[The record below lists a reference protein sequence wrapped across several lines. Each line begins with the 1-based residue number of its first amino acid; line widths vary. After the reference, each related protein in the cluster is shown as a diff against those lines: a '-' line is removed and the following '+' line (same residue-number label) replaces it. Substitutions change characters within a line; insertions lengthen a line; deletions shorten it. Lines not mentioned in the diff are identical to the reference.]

1 MKTLI
6 WYRRVSHDRQ
16 IDGHGLRRQQDYFNS
31 YLQNLPDR
39 DSYRLEEI
47 SDEGLSAFHGVN
59 VSDKGGLGS
68 VLQRIQAGQI
78 SAGSILVCE
87 SQSRL
92 TRLHAVDATL
102 LIHTL
107 NRAGIKVWSLVDNR
121 EITTDSD
128 TGLIMAVLDGI
139 RNRAY
144 SQDISDKVSKAKKRK
159 EKAVRIDRT
168 ETYGNV
174 CPYWLRVTDDGF
186 EPIPGHVE
194 VIQRIFKERFELR
207 SMAAIAAGLNA
218 DGIPLITQRNWKKKA
233 APTGWSQST
242 VKNLLS
248 NERVVGT
255 LPASTRTSGDK
266 VPGYYGDPV
275 VPLEHWL
282 AAQESL
288 SYKGKKAVRN
298 DKNPFAVRLFKS
310 LLVCKHCGHRMD
322 VNGARQALSKKGS
335 PYHGSLICRGA
346 RDNSCMC
353 GTGGTRTPALP
364 MKIVEHS
371 LTCNLFRSLKQ
382 RDISNGAQEQIA
394 RLRLQITEAET
405 DLAATAT
412 AIVTQRN
419 VIARQALQNELD
431 KLADIIEQKRADL
444 AIQERK
450 QQATTLETLEGLD
463 LMTVDGRL
471 EAQRVIAK
479 SIALIS
485 IDTVTALA
493 DITLRNGN
501 VIQGFDLQSTDDF
514 TSTMTHATDD
524 EHHEEIAMVIGKHLP
539 AVYLAKKP
547 DAGDNEDDR
556 TFPDVE
562 PDIANT
568 DEDGFPTEQFS

>member
-6 WYRRVSHDRQ
+6 WYKRVSTDRQ
-16 IDGHGLRRQQDYFNS
+16 IDGHGLQRQQDYFDS

-39 DSYRLEEI
+39 NSYRLEEI

-68 VLQRIQAGQI
+68 VLKRIESGDI

-107 NRAGIKVWSLVDNR
+107 NQAGITIWSLADNR

-144 SQDISDKVSKAKKRK
+144 SQDISDKVGKKKRAIRQ
-159 EKAVRIDRT
+159 AVRVDRT
-168 ETYGNV
+168 ATYGNV
-174 CPYWLRVTDDGF
+174 CPYWLKVTDNGF
-186 EPIPGHVE
+186 EPIPEHVLT
-194 VIQRIFKERFELR
+194 IQRIFKERYEFQ
-207 SMAAIAAGLNA
+207 SMSSIAAGLNA
-218 DGIPLITQRNWKKKA
+218 DNVPLITSRNWKKKA

-248 NERVVGT
+248 NERVIGT
-255 LPASTRTSGDK
+255 LPASTRTGGGK

-310 LLVCKHCGHRMD
+310 LIVCRHCTHKMD

-353 GTGGTRTPALP
+353 GEGGTRTPALP
-364 MKIVEHS
+364 MKLVEHS
-371 LTCNLFRSLKQ
+371 LTCNLFRSLRQ
-382 RDISNGAQEQIA
+382 RDISNGAKEQIA
-394 RLRLQITEAET
+394 RLRLQLTEAET

-419 VIARQALQNELD
+419 PIARQALQNELD
-431 KLADIIEQKRADL
+431 KLADTIAQKRADL

-501 VIQGFDLQSTDDF
+501 IIQGFDLRSTDDF
-514 TSTMTHATDD
+514 TGMMTHATDS
-524 EHHEEIAMVIGKHLP
+524 EHHEEIAMIIGEHLP
-539 AVYLAKKP
+539 TVYPIPKTA
-547 DAGDNEDDR
+547 DSETEDDDR
-556 TFPDVE
+556 TFPEVE

-568 DEDGFPTEQFS
+568 DENGFPIA

>member
-6 WYRRVSHDRQ
+6 WYKRVSTDRQ
-16 IDGHGLRRQQDYFNS
+16 IDGHGLQRQQDYFDS
-31 YLQNLPDR
+31 YLQHLPDR
-39 DSYRLEEI
+39 NSYRLEEV

-68 VLQRIQAGQI
+68 VLKRIESGDI

-107 NRAGIKVWSLVDNR
+107 NKAGIKVWSLADNR

-144 SQDISDKVSKAKKRK
+144 SQDISDKVGKKKR
-159 EKAVRIDRT
+159 EIRQAVRVDRT
-168 ETYGNV
+168 ATYGNV
-174 CPYWLRVTDDGF
+174 CPYWLRATEDGF
-186 EPIPGHVE
+186 EPIPEHVQT
-194 VIQRIFKERFELR
+194 IQRIFKERFELR

-218 DGIPLITQRNWKKKA
+218 DSVPLITSRNWKKKA

-248 NERVVGT
+248 NERVIGT

-266 VPGYYGDPV
+266 VPGYYGAPV

-288 SYKGKKAVRN
+288 SHRGKKAVRN

-310 LLVCKHCGHRMD
+310 LIVCRHCTHKMD
-322 VNGARQALSKKGS
+322 VNGARQALSKKGK

-353 GTGGTRTPALP
+353 GAGGTRTPALP
-364 MKIVEHS
+364 MRLAEHS
-371 LTCNLFRSLKQ
+371 LTTNLFRSLKQ

-394 RLRLQITEAET
+394 RLRLEITEAEN
-405 DLAATAT
+405 DLAATAPL
-412 AIVTQRN
+412 IVTQRN
-419 VIARQALQNELD
+419 PIARQALQNELD
-431 KLADIIEQKRADL
+431 KLADTIAQKRADL
-444 AIQERK
+444 ALLERK
-450 QQATTLETLEGLD
+450 QQATTLETLDSLD
-463 LMTVDGRL
+463 LMTVDGRA

-501 VIQGFDLQSTDDF
+501 IIQGFDLRSSDDF
-514 TSTMTHATDD
+514 TRTLTDATDD
-524 EHHEEIAMVIGKHLP
+524 EHHEEIAMVIGEHLP

-547 DAGDNEDDR
+547 DAGDNKDDR

-568 DEDGFPTEQFS
+568 DEDGFPID

>member
-6 WYRRVSHDRQ
+6 WYKRVSTDRQ
-16 IDGHGLRRQQDYFNS
+16 IDGHGLQRQQDYFNS
-31 YLQNLPDR
+31 YLQNLPDST
-39 DSYRLEEI
+39 SYRIEEI

-59 VSDKGGLGS
+59 VSEKGGLGS
-68 VLQRIQAGQI
+68 VLQRIKAGDI

-107 NRAGIKVWSLVDNR
+107 NKAGITVWSLADNR

-144 SQDISDKVSKAKKRK
+144 SQDISDKVGKKKKAIRQ
-159 EKAVRIDRT
+159 AVRVDKT
-168 ETYGNV
+168 ATYGNV
-174 CPYWLRVTDDGF
+174 CPYWLKVTDNGF
-186 EPIPGHVE
+186 EPIPEHVLT
-194 VIQRIFKERFELR
+194 IQRIFRERFELR
-207 SMAAIAAGLNA
+207 SMASIAAGLNA
-218 DGIPLITQRNWKKKA
+218 DNVPLITSRNWKKKA

-248 NERVVGT
+248 NERVIGT

-266 VPGYYGDPV
+266 VPGYYGDPI

-298 DKNPFAVRLFKS
+298 DNNPFAVRLFKS
-310 LLVCKHCGHRMD
+310 LIVCAHCSHRMD
-322 VNGARQALSKKGS
+322 VNGSRQALSERGT
-335 PYHGSLICRGA
+335 PYQGSLICRGA

-353 GTGGTRTPALP
+353 GEGGTRTPALP
-364 MKIVEHS
+364 MKLVEHS
-371 LTCNLFRSLKQ
+371 LTCNLFRSLRQ
-382 RDISNGAQEQIA
+382 RDISNGAKEQIA
-394 RLRLQITEAET
+394 RLRLEITEAEN
-405 DLAATAT
+405 DLAATAPL
-412 AIVTQRN
+412 IVIQRN
-419 VIARQALQNELD
+419 PIARQALQKELD
-431 KLADIIEQKRADL
+431 KLADTIDQKGSDL
-444 AIQERK
+444 ALLERK
-450 QQATTLETLEGLD
+450 QQATTLDTLEGLD
-463 LMTVDGRL
+463 LMTVDGRS

-501 VIQGFDLQSTDDF
+501 IIQGFDLRSPDDF
-514 TSTMTHATDD
+514 TRTMTDAADD
-524 EHHEEIAMVIGKHLP
+524 EHHEEIAMLIGGHFP
-539 AVYLAKKP
+539 AVYAAKKP

-556 TFPDVE
+556 TYPEVE

-568 DEDGFPTEQFS
+568 DENGFPSDQ

>member
-6 WYRRVSHDRQ
+6 WYKRVSTDRQ
-16 IDGHGLRRQQDYFNS
+16 IDGHGLQRQQDYFDS

-39 DSYRLEEI
+39 NSYRLEEI

-68 VLQRIQAGQI
+68 VLKRIESGDI

-107 NRAGIKVWSLVDNR
+107 NQAGITIWSLADNR

-144 SQDISDKVSKAKKRK
+144 SQDISDKVGKKKR
-159 EKAVRIDRT
+159 EIRQAVRVDRT
-168 ETYGNV
+168 ATYGNV
-174 CPYWLRVTDDGF
+174 CPYWLKATENGF
-186 EPIPGHVE
+186 DPIPEHVQT
-194 VIQRIFKERFELR
+194 IQRIFKERYELR
-207 SMAAIAAGLNA
+207 SMASIAAGLNA
-218 DGIPLITQRNWKKKA
+218 DSVPLITSRNWKKKA

-242 VKNLLS
+242 VKNLLA
-248 NERVVGT
+248 NERVIGT

-266 VPGYYGDPV
+266 VPGYYGDPI

-288 SYKGKKAVRN
+288 SQRGKKAVRN
-298 DKNPFAVRLFKS
+298 DHNPFAVRLFKS
-310 LLVCKHCGHRMD
+310 LIICKHCGHRMD
-322 VNGARQALSKKGS
+322 VNGARQALSDRGT
-335 PYHGSLICRGA
+335 PYQGSLICRGA

-353 GTGGTRTPALP
+353 GAGGARTPALP
-364 MKIVEHS
+364 MKLVEHS
-371 LTCNLFRSLKQ
+371 LTCNLFRSLRQ

-394 RLRLQITEAET
+394 RLRLQITEAEN
-405 DLAATAT
+405 DLAATAPLL
-412 AIVTQRN
+412 VTQRN
-419 VIARQALQNELD
+419 PIARQALQNELD
-431 KLADIIEQKRADL
+431 KLADTIEQKRADL
-444 AIQERK
+444 AIQERR
-450 QQATTLETLEGLD
+450 QQATTLETLEGLN
-463 LMTVDGRL
+463 LLTVDGRA

-493 DITLRNGN
+493 DIHLRNGN
-501 VIQGFDLQSTDDF
+501 IIQGFDLRSTDDF
-514 TSTMTHATDD
+514 TRTMTHATDD
-524 EHHEEIAMVIGKHLP
+524 SHHEEIAMVVGKHLP
-539 AVYLAKKP
+539 AVYTAKKP
-547 DAGDNEDDR
+547 V
-556 TFPDVE
+556 PD
-562 PDIANT
+562 T
-568 DEDGFPTEQFS
+568 DE

>member
-6 WYRRVSHDRQ
+6 WYKRVSTDRQ
-16 IDGHGLRRQQDYFNS
+16 IDGHGLKRQQDYFNS

-39 DSYRLEEI
+39 NSYRLEEI

-68 VLQRIQAGQI
+68 VLKRIQSGDI

-107 NRAGIKVWSLVDNR
+107 NQAGITIWSLADNR

-144 SQDISDKVSKAKKRK
+144 SQDISDKVSKKKKAIRQ
-159 EKAVRIDRT
+159 AVRVDKT
-168 ETYGNV
+168 ATYGNV
-174 CPYWLRVTDDGF
+174 CPYWLRATDNGF
-186 EPIPGHVE
+186 EPIPEHVQT
-194 VIQRIFKERFELR
+194 IQRIFKERFELK
-207 SMAAIAAGLNA
+207 SMASIAAGLNA
-218 DGIPLITQRNWKKKA
+218 DAVPLITSRNWKKKA

-248 NERVVGT
+248 NERVIGT

-288 SYKGKKAVRN
+288 SHRGKKAVRN

-310 LLVCKHCGHRMD
+310 LMVCQHCGHKMD
-322 VNGARQALSKKGS
+322 VNGARQALSAKGT

-353 GTGGTRTPALP
+353 GEGGTRTPALP
-364 MKIVEHS
+364 MKLVEHS

-394 RLRLQITEAET
+394 RLRLEITEAEN
-405 DLAATAT
+405 DLAATAPL
-412 AIVTQRN
+412 IVNQRN
-419 VIARQALQNELD
+419 AIARQALQNELD
-431 KLADIIEQKRADL
+431 KLADTISQKRAEL
-444 AIQERK
+444 ATLERK

-479 SIALIS
+479 SLALIS
-485 IDTVTALA
+485 INTVTAFA

-501 VIQGFDLQSTDDF
+501 VIQGFDLRSTDDF

-524 EHHEEIAMVIGKHLP
+524 SHHEEIAMVIGEHLP
-539 AVYLAKKP
+539 AVYTAKKP
-547 DAGDNEDDR
+547 VPATD
-556 TFPDVE
+556 E
-562 PDIANT
+562 PDYSDWPEPDT
-568 DEDGFPTEQFS
+568 DE

>member
-6 WYRRVSHDRQ
+6 WYKRVSTDRQ
-16 IDGHGLRRQQDYFNS
+16 IDGHGLQRQQDYFNS

-39 DSYRLEEI
+39 TSYRIEEI

-59 VSDKGGLGS
+59 VSEKGGLGS
-68 VLQRIQAGQI
+68 VLQRIQSGDI

-107 NRAGIKVWSLVDNR
+107 NKAGITIWSLADNR

-144 SQDISDKVSKAKKRK
+144 SQDISDKVSKKKKAIR
-159 EKAVRIDRT
+159 KAVREDRT
-168 ETYGNV
+168 ATYGNV
-174 CPYWLRVTDDGF
+174 CPYWLKVTDNGHF
-186 EPIPGHVE
+186 EPIPEHVQT
-194 VIQRIFKERFELR
+194 IQRIFRERYELR
-207 SMAAIAAGLNA
+207 SMASIAAGLNL
-218 DGIPLITQRNWKKKA
+218 DSVPLITSRNWKKKA
-233 APTGWSQST
+233 APTGWTQSM

-248 NERVVGT
+248 NERVIGT

-288 SYKGKKAVRN
+288 SHRGKKAVRN
-298 DKNPFAVRLFKS
+298 DANPFAVRLFKS
-310 LLVCKHCGHRMD
+310 LIICKHCGHRMD
-322 VNGARQALSKKGS
+322 VNGARQALSAKGN
-335 PYHGSLICRGA
+335 PYQGSLICRGA
-346 RDNSCMC
+346 RENSCMC
-353 GTGGTRTPALP
+353 GAGGTRTPALP

-371 LTCNLFRSLKQ
+371 LTRNLFRSLRQ
-382 RDISNGAQEQIA
+382 RDITTGAQEQIA
-394 RLRLQITEAET
+394 RLRLEISEAES
-405 DLAATAT
+405 DIAATAPL
-412 AIVTQRN
+412 IVTQRN
-419 VIARQALQNELD
+419 AIARQALQNELD
-431 KLADIIEQKRADL
+431 KLADTLEQKRSEL
-444 AIQERK
+444 STLERR
-450 QQATTLETLEGLD
+450 QQATTLSTLAGLD
-463 LMTVDGRL
+463 LMTVDGRS

-479 SIALIS
+479 SISLIS

-501 VIQGFDLQSTDDF
+501 VIEGFDLRSTDDF

-524 EHHEEIAMVIGKHLP
+524 QHHEEIAMIIGEQLP
-539 AVYLAKKP
+539 AIYTAK
-547 DAGDNEDDR
+547 R
-556 TFPDVE
+556 TVKDTVPQDFTGWPEQD
-562 PDIANT
+562 T
-568 DEDGFPTEQFS
+568 DE